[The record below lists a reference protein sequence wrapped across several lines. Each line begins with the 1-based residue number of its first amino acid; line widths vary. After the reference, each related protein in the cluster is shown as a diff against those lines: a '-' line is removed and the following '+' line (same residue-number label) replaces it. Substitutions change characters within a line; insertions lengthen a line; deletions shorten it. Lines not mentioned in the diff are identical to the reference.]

1 MKNLNA
7 RTILGPIIAAFKRYN
22 FTIFIVVLVSGLAV
36 AVLMLNG
43 ILQQSS
49 DISGYESSLGS
60 INFDQATIDKVKGL
74 HQSTDTPLPE
84 FTVPSGRISP
94 FGE

>member
-7 RTILGPIIAAFKRYN
+7 RNILNPIITAFKRYN

-36 AVLMLNG
+36 AVLMLND
-43 ILQQSS
+43 ILRQSS

-60 INFDQATIDKVKGL
+60 TNFDQATMDKVKSL
-74 HQSTDTPLPE
+74 HQSTDTPLPD
-84 FTVPSGRISP
+84 FAVPSGRISP